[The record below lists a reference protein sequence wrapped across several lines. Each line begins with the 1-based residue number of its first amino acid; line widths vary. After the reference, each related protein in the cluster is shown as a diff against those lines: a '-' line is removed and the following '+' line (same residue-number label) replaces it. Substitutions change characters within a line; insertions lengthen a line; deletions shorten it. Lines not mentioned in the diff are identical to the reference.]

1 MTAWGEE
8 KPRKRGV
15 KYGCAFTYHI
25 PWWPA
30 VKWRQD
36 EHTSGAVTPCTGTV
50 SPRPLQ
56 PSQPRLGRE
65 SGGSVYFFT
74 SLQRLERRN
83 LVQLL
88 HLASSSSPN
97 LQESRFLRFGYE
109 RWFCFCARG
118 RGNVI
123 AKTPGRGISRQTE
136 TKTEREGEA
145 HWSSAEL
152 WTRKGRR
159 ANPDSTRTATV
170 DFPTTNSVP
179 RPTSPL
185 AQCPVKSDCTLTRG
199 DTPHQ
204 QQSAC
209 AQSSLAGGQTQRLT
223 HLPMSTPAMSPATC
237 TSTPSSTGMAAHP
250 ASQNTPSPPDVDLES
265 VGSPNATA
273 TATGS
278 VQANNNN
285 TANNT
290 ASTSPSNIPMYP
302 WMRKIHLNHC
312 EYESFTSAFP
322 PTTSYHGTQTVL
334 TLPASHTPAG
344 TGDNKRTRTAY
355 TRYQTLELEKEFHF
369 NRYLTRRRRIEIAHA
384 LCLTER
390 QIKIWFQNRRM
401 KWKKEN
407 KLKSLSQCQQTQG
420 LNPEH

>member
-1 MTAWGEE
+1 MSSYFVNSYPARYQNGQDFQVGSFSSSRGSGSAGPYGGGSAGMEPAAAAAYDYSY
-8 KPRKRGV
+8 PRQQQQQQ
-15 KYGCAFTYHI
+15 
-25 PWWPA
+25 PQQQP
-30 VKWRQD
+30 QQ
-36 EHTSGAVTPCTGTV
+36 S
-50 SPRPLQ
+50 Q
-56 PSQPRLGRE
+56 PSQP
-65 SGGSVYFFT
+65 
-74 SLQRLERRN
+74 
-83 LVQLL
+83 
-88 HLASSSSPN
+88 HH
-97 LQESRFLRFGYE
+97 
-109 RWFCFCARG
+109 
-118 RGNVI
+118 
-123 AKTPGRGISRQTE
+123 QT
-136 TKTEREGEA
+136 
-145 HWSSAEL
+145 
-152 WTRKGRR
+152 
-159 ANPDSTRTATV
+159 
-170 DFPTTNSVP
+170 
-179 RPTSPL
+179 
-185 AQCPVKSDCTLTRG
+185 QSDCTLTRG

-209 AQSSLAGGQTQRLT
+209 AQSSMGGGGQTQRLT

-237 TSTPSSTGMAAHP
+237 TSPPSSTGMATHP

-273 TATGS
+273 TAAGS
-278 VQANNNN
+278 VQPSNNN

-302 WMRKIHLNHC
+302 WMRKIHLNH
-312 EYESFTSAFP
+312 S
-322 PTTSYHGTQTVL
+322 
-334 TLPASHTPAG
+334 AG